1 MLLLWWHLGQKSQE
15 NISIYDISYKNLI
28 YAKPLCL
35 RSANV
40 DGFFKVYDGTKYLIF
55 TTRLDILLE

>member
-1 MLLLWWHLGQKSQE
+1 MLLLWWHLGEKSQE

-40 DGFFKVYDGTKYLIF
+40 DGFFKVYDGTMMELNI
-55 TTRLDILLE
+55 